1 MSTLWFDVMN
11 LYCDDPDWS
20 NLPDADNSGI
30 ELLSSDDEI
39 LDEDPDW
46 FEINRIDYPQHK
58 PKIEKF

>member
-11 LYCDDPDWS
+11 LYYEDPDWS